1 MNTEPGSMR
10 RFPGSPAAAK
20 YGVDRETKD
29 ALEARTRLSMMY
41 TAREAVQK
49 ATNQGKSPQLVA
61 AYDQS
66 GKLLGFASRSDI
78 KAVATSPEA
87 VRKAGKTAAP
97 VACFDQSGKLTGFVA
112 AADLSKVAKTG
123 DEAQFNQQGALIG
136 YANPKKLTPVAT
148 SAQVKKAQFRTA
160 LRAAVADKK
169 AEAAQPDA
177 GRLLRALSLIQV
189 RQAVRKS
196 GETVATGNVA
206 HLLNGALVRSRL
218 SPQARK
224 NFDALL
230 AKTSLASRA
239 RLNAAL
245 KRARP

>member
-1 MNTEPGSMR
+1 MNTNTGAMR
-10 RFPGSPAAAK
+10 RVPGSPNAAK
-20 YGVDRETKD
+20 YGVDQVTKD
-29 ALEARTRLSMMY
+29 ALEARTRLGLLY

-61 AYDQS
+61 AYDQH
-66 GKLLGFASRSDI
+66 GKLIGFASRSDI
-78 KAVATSPEA
+78 KALATSPEA
-87 VRKAGKTAAP
+87 VQKAGKAAP

-112 AADLSKVAKTG
+112 AADLGKVAKAG
-123 DEAQFNQQGALIG
+123 DVAQFNQQGALIG
-136 YANPKKLTPVAT
+136 YANPKKVTPIAT
-148 SAQVKKAQFRTA
+148 SAQVKKSQFRTA

-196 GETVATGNVA
+196 GETVATGNVD

-218 SPQARK
+218 SPQART